1 MQSPGYPLAS
11 FFQQNFTCTPPANGI
26 VVPSDCTVATTST
39 FHGPSFPEQLLSL
52 NPTLTFF
59 RYFKLST
66 LFDNRNVS
74 YSFNATMQFRC
85 SLYNFA
91 NCQWDYQKN
100 TSIKN
105 QQAVV
110 GDFLGT
116 DAGFI
121 ENAAFWKWREIS
133 LTMTAPDKWASSM
146 RIRGFN
152 FTIAGRNLHT
162 WSPWQGSDPET
173 NFNGSDNFTTTDFFT
188 QPLVQTWIGRIN
200 VFF

>member
-1 MQSPGYPLAS
+1 
-11 FFQQNFTCTPPANGI
+11 
-26 VVPSDCTVATTST
+26 
-39 FHGPSFPEQLLSL
+39 
-52 NPTLTFF
+52 
-59 RYFKLST
+59 
-66 LFDNRNVS
+66 
-74 YSFNATMQFRC
+74 MQFRC

-133 LTMTAPDKWASSM
+133 LTMTAPDQWASSM
-146 RIRGFN
+146 HMRGVN

-200 VFF
+200 IFF